1 MRRLSSFSLHY
12 DCTDRLL
19 EALADACA
27 GTLRRLTV
35 ERSGHVTDEAVDT
48 VLRYG
53 REEGDSNN
61 KTLLSKQRRFQIR
74 TKVVALQK

>member
-53 REEGDSNN
+53 RQEGDSND
-61 KTLLSKQRRFQIR
+61 KLSKQRRFQIR
-74 TKVVALQK
+74 TKVVAV

>member
-48 VLRYG
+48 VLR
-53 REEGDSNN
+53 
-61 KTLLSKQRRFQIR
+61 
-74 TKVVALQK
+74 